1 MTDKYE
7 LVIIGGGVTG
17 TAELDLAA
25 RFTDIKS
32 IALLESRLNPGEENS
47 AVWMNANTL
56 HRGWET
62 QHAYE
67 QVRRDSHS
75 ADMIVA
81 YARRYG
87 IDKGLDK
94 IVNEFPK
101 MLLAVGE
108 KEIQKLN
115 ERYRQMRGL
124 FPGLQLLSAEGIARV
139 EPNVM
144 KGRNPKQKVAAIYRA
159 QNEYAV
165 DYGKL
170 AQHFVETA
178 KDGGKKAGKTIN
190 VYTGTKVLQITQQ
203 ENGTYRIKTN
213 NPRHLDLEARALI
226 ISAGAHSLLLA
237 KQMGHCQYLSVTPIA
252 GDFYRTPKGLNGKV
266 YTIQNPTIPFA
277 AIHGDP
283 DLQETD
289 KTRWGPTARFVPR
302 LDKFN
307 KSTGK
312 DWRKSFGGL
321 RAVASLA
328 DILTDFEK
336 TAFMAKNFLYQLPFG
351 LDRYAF
357 ARSIRKV
364 IPSTKVADITHAE
377 GVGGIRPQII
387 DTRAPHGKKLLLGE
401 AKVIIDGDEEVLI
414 RAHEGRPA
422 TGRLIVNMTPSPGA
436 TMCEGNAE
444 FDIKHIAKELSVP
457 FYYDKFEQ
465 FYGLKRLEAIA
476 A

>member
-1 MTDKYE
+1 MEKYE
-7 LVIIGGGVTG
+7 LAIIGGGVTG

-25 RFTDIKS
+25 RFTGIQS
-32 IALLESRLNPGEENS
+32 MALLESRLNPGEENS

-67 QVRRDSHS
+67 QVKRDSHS

-81 YARRYG
+81 YAKHY
-87 IDKGLDK
+87 GLDS
-94 IVNEFPK
+94 IVQQFPK
-101 MLLAVGE
+101 MLLAVGD
-108 KEIQKLN
+108 KEIGKLN
-115 ERYRQMRGL
+115 ARYEQMRGL
-124 FPGLQLLSAEGIARV
+124 FPGLQLLDAEGIARV

-144 KGRNPKQKVAAIYRA
+144 RGRPANQKVAAIYRA

-178 KDGGKKAGKTIN
+178 RGEGRKSGKTVN
-190 VYTGTKVLQITQQ
+190 VYTGTKVLEIKQQ
-203 ENGTYRIKTN
+203 ENGTYRLKTN
-213 NPRHLDLEARALI
+213 NPQHPDIETRALI

-252 GDFYRTPKGLNGKV
+252 GDFYRTPKVLNGKV
-266 YTIQNPTIPFA
+266 YTIQNPNIPFA

-289 KTRWGPTARFVPR
+289 RTRWGPTARFIPR
-302 LDKFN
+302 LDKYN
-307 KSTGK
+307 KSTAK

-321 RAVASLA
+321 RALPSLV

-336 TAFMAKNFLYQLPFG
+336 TAFMAKNVLYQLPFG

-357 ARSIRKV
+357 AGSIRKV
-364 IPSTKVADITHAE
+364 VPSMGFKDITHAE
-377 GVGGIRPQII
+377 GVGGVRPQII
-387 DTRAPHGKKLLLGE
+387 DTRAGHGKKLLLGE
-401 AKVIIDGDEEVLI
+401 AKVIVDGDKEVTMCGHDAQSQNL
-414 RAHEGRPA
+414 EGS
-422 TGRLIVNMTPSPGA
+422 LIVNMTPSPGA

-444 FDIKHIAKELSVP
+444 VDIRHIARVLGVP
-457 FYYDKFEQ
+457 FLQDKFEQ
-465 FYGLKRLEAIA
+465 FYSNSKGVEVIA
-476 A
+476 G

>member
-1 MTDKYE
+1 MEKYE
-7 LVIIGGGVTG
+7 LVIVGGGVTG

-25 RFTDIKS
+25 RFTGIKS
-32 IALLESRLNPGEENS
+32 MALLESRLNPGEENS

-62 QHAYE
+62 QHAYS
-67 QVRRDSHS
+67 QVSMDSHS

-81 YARRYG
+81 YARHYG
-87 IDKGLDK
+87 LDKGLDK
-94 IVNEFPK
+94 IINEFPK

-108 KEIQKLN
+108 KEIQKLY
-115 ERYRQMRGL
+115 ERYGQMRGL
-124 FPGLQLLSAEGIARV
+124 FPGLELLDAEGIARV

-144 KGRNPKQKVAAIYRA
+144 RGRNPKQKVAAIYRR

-178 KDGGKKAGKTIN
+178 AKEGQAEGKTVN
-190 VYTGTKVLQITQQ
+190 VYTGTKVLGITLQ
-203 ENGTYRIKTN
+203 ENGTYRIKTS
-213 NPRHLDLEARALI
+213 NPQHPDIETRALM
-226 ISAGAHSLLLA
+226 ISAGAHSLFLA

-266 YTIQNPTIPFA
+266 YTIQNPNIPFA

-283 DLQETD
+283 DLEETD

-302 LDKFN
+302 LDKFD
-307 KSTGK
+307 KSTAK
-312 DWRKSFGGL
+312 AWRKSFGGPG
-321 RAVASLA
+321 AVASLA

-351 LDRYAF
+351 LDKYTF

-364 IPSTKVADITHAE
+364 IPSTKVEDITRAE

-401 AKVIIDGDEEVLI
+401 AKVIIDGGEEVLI

-422 TGRLIVNMTPSPGA
+422 KGKLIVNMTPSPGA

-444 FDIKHIAKELSVP
+444 FDIRHIAKELGVP
-457 FYYDKFEQ
+457 FYQDKFEQ
-465 FYGLKRLEAIA
+465 FYRLKKTEAIVA
-476 A
+476 